1 MSRICVP
8 GRSRAGCRCGAGLTL
23 IEMLVVIGVIVL
35 LASLVVSMTRHVGD
49 QSKERALSY
58 TFSLL
63 KGALREYY
71 EFKDVF
77 PDANGITPVDRAAYL
92 YAQLDSV
99 PASRRV
105 LQQISQALVRGS
117 VDPPDPMKVYDPWGV
132 VIDYR
137 YKSGDAFPELISAGP
152 DKTFGTPDDISSR
165 NM

>member
-1 MSRICVP
+1 
-8 GRSRAGCRCGAGLTL
+8 
-23 IEMLVVIGVIVL
+23 
-35 LASLVVSMTRHVGD
+35 
-49 QSKERALSY
+49 
-58 TFSLL
+58 
-63 KGALREYY
+63 
-71 EFKDVF
+71 
-77 PDANGITPVDRAAYL
+77 
-92 YAQLDSV
+92 
-99 PASRRV
+99 V